1 MQLSMS
7 QIIKTSI
14 QFNNLKIIY
23 DDLKLLLNGKQTNNT
38 KDITK

>member
-14 QFNNLKIIY
+14 QFNNLKIIN
-23 DDLKLLLNGKQTNNT
+23 DDLKLLLNGKQTKNT